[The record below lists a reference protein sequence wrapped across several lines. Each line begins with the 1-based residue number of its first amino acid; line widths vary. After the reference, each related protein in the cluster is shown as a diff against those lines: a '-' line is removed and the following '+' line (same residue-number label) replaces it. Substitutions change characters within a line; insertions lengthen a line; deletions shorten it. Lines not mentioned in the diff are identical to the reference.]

1 VTDTTR
7 SPAAAALPHP
17 PLGTAEAETAATRG
31 SLREVAAVFFRLG
44 CTAFGGPA
52 AHVAMMRQE
61 IVQRRRWVTDAR
73 FLDLLGATN
82 LIPGPNSTEMAI
94 HLGYIRAGWPGLV
107 LAGSLFI
114 GPAMVIV
121 LALAWAYA
129 TYGSLPQAQWLL
141 YGIKPVIIA
150 IVLQALYGLARTALK
165 GPVLIAA
172 AAGVLVLYLVGVN
185 ELVLLFG
192 GGAAAL
198 LALLVLRRVRP
209 PAAVAANGQANE
221 GTGDESP
228 PGARAR
234 AVVPGA
240 PAAGGGSLLKAA
252 GAAAAGAASAAA
264 VPFSLLT
271 LFLTFLKIGAVL
283 YGSGYVLLAFLRGD
297 FVERLGWLTDQQLLD
312 AISVGQFTPGPVF
325 TTATFVGY
333 LVGSAGGA
341 SVPSGVAGA
350 LVATLGIF
358 LPSFFFVALSG
369 PLVPHLRRWPFT
381 ALLLDG
387 VNAAALGLMGAVLLT
402 LGRAAIVDPLTAII
416 AVVALVVLVRWKP
429 NSAWLVLGGGGI
441 GVVARLIAGS

>member
-1 VTDTTR
+1 
-7 SPAAAALPHP
+7 
-17 PLGTAEAETAATRG
+17 
-31 SLREVAAVFFRLG
+31 VFFRLG

-52 AHVAMMRQE
+52 AHIAMMRQE

-73 FLDLLGATN
+73 FMDLLGATN
-82 LIPGPNSTEMAI
+82 LIPGPNSTELAI
-94 HLGYIRAGWPGLV
+94 HLGFIRAGWLGLV

-165 GPVLIAA
+165 GPVLITA

-198 LALLVLRRVRP
+198 LVLLVLRRVRQ
-209 PAAVAANGQANE
+209 PAAAADGGANE
-221 GTGDESP
+221 GTGGGP
-228 PGARAR
+228 PPAAKAR
-234 AVVPGA
+234 AVVPAAPSAGA
-240 PAAGGGSLLKAA
+240 GSLLKAA
-252 GAAAAGAASAAA
+252 GAAAAGAAGAAA
-264 VPFSLLT
+264 VPFSMLT

-341 SVPSGVAGA
+341 GVPSGIAGA

-358 LPSFFFVALSG
+358 LPSFVFVALSG

-402 LGRAAIVDPLTAII
+402 LGQAAIVDPLTAII
-416 AVVALVVLVRWKP
+416 AVVALAILVRWKP
-429 NSAWLVLGGGGI
+429 NSAWLVLGGGAV
-441 GVVARLIAGS
+441 GVASRLIAGS